1 MTSNKFKRTKHQ
13 PTRHGEMT
21 MNERQ
26 PQPQPQPPAKPSR
39 RSPVP
44 VIIVDKSLSSSAG
57 PPPPSVVA
65 ISDHPNGLPTHH
77 VPSSTNSST
86 KRGNLNKTN
95 NTTASTNGPFQKQK
109 DKDRVAGRR
118 LAFSQRAQSHIR
130 LDDDTTSTTSTA
142 PTLVSST
149 SSGFWSLSESSITF
163 DPSSLRSGALTPTQ
177 RSISGQKAGQGVGT
191 PERRTS
197 RSKSA
202 PRPSPN
208 ADNFQR
214 VAQERR
220 VRVAAGVE
228 HRQKAHLRRAD
239 GRPLAN
245 RINAAKSRPRPT
257 TMQTSA
263 VTCMKA
269 QPQVRRRPSDVARI
283 GQVPVPSVS
292 SDHHQK
298 QRQQQQQQPQQQRPI
313 RRVDHS
319 HSSRAQQSNRPRAR
333 ASPPPQVTTHQAH
346 SLPQTQLPA
355 QERTKGRA
363 SSTEDVLSFK
373 DFYRISQEIDRG
385 SFSRVYECY
394 HRYTAVKFAVKV
406 IDRRSLS
413 LKADD
418 AVFREAR
425 ILQELQNKRRD
436 TTADGEEGAGFVRLV
451 DFFIEP
457 TRFFLV
463 MDYMAGATLFDRVLD
478 KHYYPE
484 DDARILIARLLKA
497 VSFMHRHDVI
507 HRDLKPQNLLLA
519 DKGDDTNAF
528 IGDFGFA
535 TVIRPVLD
543 EKTNRMTRRVLRQKC
558 GTPSY
563 VAPEILAGRPY
574 DQAADMWSLG
584 VITFF
589 CLGGYPPFVSFDSR
603 QEMFQKIMRG
613 EFEFHETDW
622 SGVSNQAKDFI
633 RALLTVDPNKRMTAS
648 QALFHPWILSG
659 DISKPQKI
667 LPPAKDASTTSK
679 KGKGV
684 RKAIKAAFASKQLSS
699 SSKHLQSSGENV
711 NRIRT
716 ASQ

>member
-1 MTSNKFKRTKHQ
+1 M
-13 PTRHGEMT
+13 
-21 MNERQ
+21 
-26 PQPQPQPPAKPSR
+26 
-39 RSPVP
+39 
-44 VIIVDKSLSSSAG
+44 
-57 PPPPSVVA
+57 
-65 ISDHPNGLPTHH
+65 
-77 VPSSTNSST
+77 
-86 KRGNLNKTN
+86 
-95 NTTASTNGPFQKQK
+95 
-109 DKDRVAGRR
+109 AGRR

-163 DPSSLRSGALTPTQ
+163 DPSSLRSGALTPKQ
-177 RSISGQKAGQGVGT
+177 RSISGQKGGQGVCT
-191 PERRTS
+191 PERRTN

-202 PRPSPN
+202 PRPSPGKN

-220 VRVAAGVE
+220 VRAAAGVE
-228 HRQKAHLRRAD
+228 HHQKVNLRRAD

-245 RINAAKSRPRPT
+245 RINAAQSRPRPT
-257 TMQTSA
+257 TLGSGSSAVQTST
-263 VTCMKA
+263 VQQT

-283 GQVPVPSVS
+283 GQVPAPSVGS
-292 SDHHQK
+292 EQQK
-298 QRQQQQQQPQQQRPI
+298 QRQQQQQQPI
-313 RRVDHS
+313 RRGDQS
-319 HSSRAQQSNRPRAR
+319 QPSRAQQVNRPRAR
-333 ASPPPQVTTHQAH
+333 SQTRPTINRQPPTKIPSRSSSPSPLPQQAPPQVTTHQAH
-346 SLPQTQLPA
+346 SLPQPQSQA
-355 QERTKGRA
+355 QDRTKGRV
-363 SSTEDVLSFK
+363 SSTDDALSFK

-413 LKADD
+413 RKADD

-436 TTADGEEGAGFVRLV
+436 TTTDGDEGAGFVRLV

-463 MDYMAGATLFDRVLD
+463 MDFMAGATLFDRVLD
-478 KHYYPE
+478 KHYYSE
-484 DDARILIARLLKA
+484 DDARILTARLLKA
-497 VSFMHRHDVI
+497 VAFMHRHDVV

-519 DKGDDTNAF
+519 DKDDDTNAF

-563 VAPEILAGRPY
+563 VAPEVVAGRPY

-622 SGVSNQAKDFI
+622 SGVSDQAKDFI

-659 DISKPQKI
+659 DVSKPPKI
-667 LPPAKDASTTSK
+667 PPSAKDAATASR

-684 RKAIKAAFASKQLSS
+684 RKAIKAAFAGKQS
-699 SSKHLQSSGENV
+699 SSKNLFASSGENV

-716 ASQ
+716 ASK